1 MEHFGILTDFQKEKE
16 HLRRSLEAAETLFLR
31 NGWNRFLTEAH
42 ALKQKLVGNIFNLVV
57 MGQFKRGKSTL
68 INAML
73 GQPLLPTAVVP
84 LTSVVTILRYG
95 ESLRV
100 TVHFL
105 NGSKQAIALEELS
118 QYVTEKLNPENVKG
132 VDRVEIEYPAELLR
146 DGVQLIDTP
155 GVGSVFE
162 HNTDVAYQF
171 MPRADVVLFLV
182 TADPPVSQAELHFL
196 QDVRAH
202 AAKIFFVKNKVDHL
216 APGELEESLQFTRQV
231 LSKHLQLHPDSL
243 TLFPISAK
251 WALEARR
258 AQRMDL
264 LEKSGLL
271 QMEQA
276 LEKFLMREK
285 GNLILNNSRRR
296 ARHLVG
302 EAITLLEL
310 EMKALQMPQAQLAE
324 KIATFRR
331 EQGIIQQE
339 KEDIQVLLQG
349 GLRRIMENYDEEV
362 TAFKKGTLPE
372 LERWLRLQFEATHE
386 KTGVRELAQLLE
398 TKLRS
403 KLESVFTHWRKIQE
417 EKTDRAFAELA
428 GRLSARVNAV
438 IDRIYETAGN
448 LFELRIDKYETREH
462 LAAEKY
468 FYFKVGGEISALEP
482 FENLLTY
489 GVAALVSKKIL
500 LNKTLSE
507 LPRQFDKQCGRVRA
521 DLLERL
527 QESGFRFLGQM
538 RERIDQAY
546 SEIDD
551 VVQRAMQERDPAQ
564 RQVNKRTAELQQM
577 ITHLR

>member
-1 MEHFGILTDFQKEKE
+1 
-16 HLRRSLEAAETLFLR
+16 
-31 NGWNRFLTEAH
+31 
-42 ALKQKLVGNIFNLVV
+42 
-57 MGQFKRGKSTL
+57 
-68 INAML
+68 
-73 GQPLLPTAVVP
+73 
-84 LTSVVTILRYG
+84 
-95 ESLRV
+95 
-100 TVHFL
+100 
-105 NGSKQAIALEELS
+105 
-118 QYVTEKLNPENVKG
+118 
-132 VDRVEIEYPAELLR
+132 
-146 DGVQLIDTP
+146 
-155 GVGSVFE
+155 
-162 HNTDVAYQF
+162 
-171 MPRADVVLFLV
+171 
-182 TADPPVSQAELHFL
+182 
-196 QDVRAH
+196 
-202 AAKIFFVKNKVDHL
+202 
-216 APGELEESLQFTRQV
+216 
-231 LSKHLQLHPDSL
+231 
-243 TLFPISAK
+243 
-251 WALEARR
+251 
-258 AQRMDL
+258 
-264 LEKSGLL
+264 
-271 QMEQA
+271 
-276 LEKFLMREK
+276 
-285 GNLILNNSRRR
+285 
-296 ARHLVG
+296 
-302 EAITLLEL
+302 
-310 EMKALQMPQAQLAE
+310 
-324 KIATFRR
+324 
-331 EQGIIQQE
+331 
-339 KEDIQVLLQG
+339 
-349 GLRRIMENYDEEV
+349 MENYDEEV

-372 LERWLRLQFEATHE
+372 LERWLRQQFTATHE

-546 SEIDD
+546 SEIDN
-551 VVQRAMQERDPAQ
+551 VVQRAMQEHDPAQ

-577 ITHLR
+577 ITHLRQITKDLNEVQT